1 MLRATHRLNVP
12 ATLLLGIVLWPG
24 RAHADDEAAGRVLF
38 NDAMAQ
44 VKRGQLNE
52 ACPKF
57 EESLRQSYNI
67 NAHYFLADC
76 WERQGRTAT
85 AWTTFL
91 RVATNARDAND
102 EGREAAARKRAESL
116 EPKLVRLRILV
127 TRDVDGLEVRR
138 NGNLVG
144 RPMWTEVVP
153 VDPGDVE
160 FTATAPGFEPFK
172 TTVSLSGEGKTVDVR
187 IPELIPKAPV
197 VIAAAP
203 SPAKTPVAV
212 SSTLFSSPPSRESSA
227 HRSGSTWRTVGWV
240 GSGVGLATVAAGGV
254 VALLAK
260 SFFDSAR
267 NTYDACQDALCRD
280 QNLQKEK
287 KAISDANVAT
297 GLFIGGG
304 AVVAVGMV
312 LVLTG
317 SGESASKSPSV
328 SLRIHPSGLSL
339 GGSF

>member
-1 MLRATHRLNVP
+1 M
-12 ATLLLGIVLWPG
+12 
-24 RAHADDEAAGRVLF
+24 LF

-172 TTVSLSGEGKTVDVR
+172 TTVS
-187 IPELIPKAPV
+187 
-197 VIAAAP
+197 
-203 SPAKTPVAV
+203 
-212 SSTLFSSPPSRESSA
+212 
-227 HRSGSTWRTVGWV
+227 
-240 GSGVGLATVAAGGV
+240 
-254 VALLAK
+254 
-260 SFFDSAR
+260 
-267 NTYDACQDALCRD
+267 
-280 QNLQKEK
+280 
-287 KAISDANVAT
+287 
-297 GLFIGGG
+297 
-304 AVVAVGMV
+304 
-312 LVLTG
+312 
-317 SGESASKSPSV
+317 
-328 SLRIHPSGLSL
+328 
-339 GGSF
+339 

>member
-187 IPELIPKAPV
+187 IPSSFRKP
-197 VIAAAP
+197 P
-203 SPAKTPVAV
+203 S
-212 SSTLFSSPPSRESSA
+212 SSPQRHPRPRLRWPFRRLFSHPRRPERAVPTDPEAPGEPS
-227 HRSGSTWRTVGWV
+227 VGW
-240 GSGVGLATVAAGGV
+240 AAEW
-254 VALLAK
+254 AWPRSQRAAWWH
-260 SFFDSAR
+260 SWRRASSIAR
-267 NTYDACQDALCRD
+267 GIPTTPARTPFAEIRIYKKRRKRFQMRMLRPAC
-280 QNLQKEK
+280 
-287 KAISDANVAT
+287 S
-297 GLFIGGG
+297 
-304 AVVAVGMV
+304 
-312 LVLTG
+312 
-317 SGESASKSPSV
+317 SV
-328 SLRIHPSGLSL
+328 EARLWLWAWCSC
-339 GGSF
+339 